1 MLIYTTRDSL
11 LIMLA
16 LFTGIYPNLP
26 KCAIV
31 CLSLLFIDGEATMK
45 IKRFLIDFLI
55 VFTVAF
61 VVNLIVVFL
70 WNLIFH
76 GQGSFEWET
85 ALRFAI
91 ILGIILPSI
100 GATKW
105 GK

>member
-1 MLIYTTRDSL
+1 M
-11 LIMLA
+11 
-16 LFTGIYPNLP
+16 P

-31 CLSLLFIDGEATMK
+31 CLSFLFIDGEATMK

-70 WNLIFH
+70 WNLIAH

-85 ALRFAI
+85 PFRFAI
-91 ILGIILPSI
+91 ILGIILPI
-100 GATKW
+100 LLRK
-105 GK
+105 KK